1 MVGGTS
7 IGKTICSICYEDLKP
22 LVEDLQAI
30 SICGHVFH
38 ELCLQQWFEYC
49 SSAKKCSC
57 PVCKQS
63 CSASNVNRLYF
74 QSVGDS
80 NDPILSQNLEDE
92 DPRELRGQVQRL
104 EVKVKGLSSLLECQG
119 KELKDVNDQ
128 LCSCKEL
135 AKQEAALK
143 NEALKQRTSMQQMLH
158 MKSEELEKST
168 LERLRLQEKNMSLAK
183 ELAAFKLVSDLD
195 LDDGE
200 VLKLASFGNGANN
213 KDTIDILRKSLVMRN
228 RSYKELMAKC
238 NLLGRGEARFGK
250 KLEKAKEKINRL
262 KTRLQELETALEVK
276 DNEVLRSLKASK
288 KSSSK
293 RVIQNAVNCN
303 SSSNPLP
310 ANNFPS
316 EDQEK
321 HLSGSKLTSDQ
332 TGSLTSNPLCS
343 RKLEK
348 FSFTNHMKFNK
359 KGTSAMVL
367 DKGRDDYFLIDEDS
381 SKFST
386 VPCGLSN
393 PDSRCQIGEDV
404 TEQTTTPLRSEEA
417 SDLNKETKVHR
428 LDNLVGHLG
437 SKTGINNDMR
447 KTHATL
453 DKDVILVPDDV
464 TEVEPMLNIRKESP
478 SPLPL
483 SEPGDI
489 CFSGGFLGPDGTNR
503 YLGKWC
509 KRGLSKESSTGNLIA
524 VGADGRGG
532 RIKVLRS
539 SSQSTLDG
547 KETSVGAKRFKS
559 GAKTSNSQSSQGCL
573 QIEHF
578 FGRVVNN

>member
-30 SICGHVFH
+30 SICGH
-38 ELCLQQWFEYC
+38 WFEYC

-80 NDPILSQNLEDE
+80 NDPILSQNVEDE

-104 EVKVKGLSSLLECQG
+104 EVKVKGLSSLLERQG
-119 KELKDVNDQ
+119 KELKDVNGQ
-128 LCSCKEL
+128 VNSIAFWILKILVSFPVLKKLGLLCSCKEL

-168 LERLRLQEKNMSLAK
+168 LERLRLQEKNMS
-183 ELAAFKLVSDLD
+183 
-195 LDDGE
+195 
-200 VLKLASFGNGANN
+200 
-213 KDTIDILRKSLVMRN
+213 
-228 RSYKELMAKC
+228 YKELMAKC

-250 KLEKAKEKINRL
+250 KLEKAKEKINIL

-348 FSFTNHMKFNK
+348 FSFTNHMKSNK

-367 DKGRDDYFLIDEDS
+367 DKGRDDYFLIDEDP

-386 VPCGLSN
+386 VPCVLSN

-437 SKTGINNDMR
+437 SKTGINNDMG

-483 SEPGDI
+483 SEPGDV

-509 KRGLSKESSTGNLIA
+509 KRGLSKESNTGNLIA

-539 SSQSTLDG
+539 LSQSSLDG

-559 GAKTSNSQSSQGCL
+559 GAKTNNSQSSQGCL

>member
-1 MVGGTS
+1 
-7 IGKTICSICYEDLKP
+7 
-22 LVEDLQAI
+22 
-30 SICGHVFH
+30 
-38 ELCLQQWFEYC
+38 
-49 SSAKKCSC
+49 
-57 PVCKQS
+57 
-63 CSASNVNRLYF
+63 
-74 QSVGDS
+74 
-80 NDPILSQNLEDE
+80 
-92 DPRELRGQVQRL
+92 
-104 EVKVKGLSSLLECQG
+104 
-119 KELKDVNDQ
+119 
-128 LCSCKEL
+128 
-135 AKQEAALK
+135 
-143 NEALKQRTSMQQMLH
+143 MQQMLH

-168 LERLRLQEKNMSLAK
+168 LECLRLQEKNMSLAK

-195 LDDGE
+195 LNEGE

-321 HLSGSKLTSDQ
+321 QLSGSKLTSDQ

-348 FSFTNHMKFNK
+348 FSFTSHMKSNK

-386 VPCGLSN
+386 VPCGLDSSKFSTVPCGLSN
-393 PDSRCQIGEDV
+393 PVSRCQIGEDV
-404 TEQTTTPLRSEEA
+404 TEQTTTPLMSEEA

-437 SKTGINNDMR
+437 SKTGINNDVG

-464 TEVEPMLNIRKESP
+464 TEVEPILNIRKESP

-509 KRGLSKESSTGNLIA
+509 KRGLSKESNTGNLIA

-539 SSQSTLDG
+539 SSQSSLDG